1 MKYEFDFVLPL
12 KLEKYAILGYDFK
25 ILLANQ
31 FKGFFT
37 FDLIDFSNLIPIH

>member
-12 KLEKYAILGYDFK
+12 KLEKYAILSYDFK